1 MTTRPAA
8 VANMFYSGDSRVLH
22 EDIQSYFAEINSEIN
37 PAPST
42 PKAIISPHA
51 GYIYSGLTAAHAYA
65 QLQHASDT
73 IKRVVLLGPCHRVA
87 LRGLAAPST
96 DFFET
101 PLGIIPI
108 DQNIIK
114 QLLAFS
120 QVQISDLAHQHEHSL
135 EVQLPFLQEVL
146 TDFSL
151 IPLVVG
157 DATPQEVCEVIDQLW
172 GGDETLIIISSDLSH
187 FHDYETARA
196 IDSET
201 RDAIESFNI
210 KAINHESACGC
221 NSVNGLLQS
230 AKKRNLK
237 VTTLDIRNSA
247 DTAGTKDSVV
257 GYGAWMFEETN

>member
-8 VANMFYSGDSRVLH
+8 VADMFYPGDPRALH
-22 EDIQSYFAEINSEIN
+22 DDIQSYIAGVN
-37 PAPST
+37 PDTST

-65 QLQHASDT
+65 QLQQARDS
-73 IKRVVLLGPCHRVA
+73 IKRVVLLGPSHRVA

-101 PLGIIPI
+101 PLGNIPI
-108 DQNIIK
+108 DQEAIRQI
-114 QLLAFS
+114 LTFS
-120 QVQISDLAHQHEHSL
+120 QVQISDLAHRQEHSL

-151 IPLVVG
+151 VPLVVG

-172 GGDETLIIISSDLSH
+172 GSDETLIVISSDLSH
-187 FHDYETARA
+187 FHDYETARI
-196 IDSET
+196 IDSKT
-201 RDAIESFNI
+201 CTAIESFNI
-210 KAINHESACGC
+210 KMIDYESACGR
-221 NSVNGLLQS
+221 NPVNGLLQS

-237 VTTLDIRNSA
+237 VTTLDIRNSG
-247 DTAGTKDSVV
+247 DTAGTKDRVV